1 MSFCFFP
8 FDRSFDFSAKLH
20 KKNHYTLLYMQKV
33 FISGRKIGIEGR
45 WWSKEEARMAF
56 PPGRLQTVKNQY
68 IFAVFRYFSYFCTK
82 YINKVDMEQILVT
95 IDSEGQSLQKIRAAI
110 KMLRGVVSTSV
121 IKDPVLTKTEKQQAY
136 VKESL
141 TRAMQE
147 VRLAKLNGQKLPDAR
162 DLLKELDEE
171 D

>member
-1 MSFCFFP
+1 
-8 FDRSFDFSAKLH
+8 
-20 KKNHYTLLYMQKV
+20 
-33 FISGRKIGIEGR
+33 
-45 WWSKEEARMAF
+45 
-56 PPGRLQTVKNQY
+56 
-68 IFAVFRYFSYFCTK
+68 
-82 YINKVDMEQILVT
+82 MEQILVT
-95 IDSEGQSLQKIRAAI
+95 IDSEDQSLQKIRAAI

>member
-1 MSFCFFP
+1 
-8 FDRSFDFSAKLH
+8 
-20 KKNHYTLLYMQKV
+20 
-33 FISGRKIGIEGR
+33 
-45 WWSKEEARMAF
+45 
-56 PPGRLQTVKNQY
+56 
-68 IFAVFRYFSYFCTK
+68 
-82 YINKVDMEQILVT
+82 MEQILVT
-95 IDSEGQSLQKIRAAI
+95 IDTEDQSLQKIRAAI
-110 KMLRGVVSTSV
+110 NMLRGVVSTSV

>member
-1 MSFCFFP
+1 
-8 FDRSFDFSAKLH
+8 
-20 KKNHYTLLYMQKV
+20 
-33 FISGRKIGIEGR
+33 
-45 WWSKEEARMAF
+45 
-56 PPGRLQTVKNQY
+56 
-68 IFAVFRYFSYFCTK
+68 
-82 YINKVDMEQILVT
+82 MEQILVT
-95 IDSEGQSLQKIRAAI
+95 IDTEDQSLQKIRAAI

-121 IKDPVLTKTEKQQAY
+121 MKDPVLTKTEKQQAY

-147 VRLAKLNGQKLPDAR
+147 VRMAKLNGQKLPDAR

>member
-1 MSFCFFP
+1 
-8 FDRSFDFSAKLH
+8 
-20 KKNHYTLLYMQKV
+20 
-33 FISGRKIGIEGR
+33 
-45 WWSKEEARMAF
+45 
-56 PPGRLQTVKNQY
+56 
-68 IFAVFRYFSYFCTK
+68 
-82 YINKVDMEQILVT
+82 MEQILVT
-95 IDSEGQSLQKIRAAI
+95 IDTEDQSLQKIRAAI

-121 IKDPVLTKTEKQQAY
+121 MKDPVLTKTEKQQAY

-147 VRLAKLNGQKLPDAR
+147 VRMAKLKGQKLPDAR